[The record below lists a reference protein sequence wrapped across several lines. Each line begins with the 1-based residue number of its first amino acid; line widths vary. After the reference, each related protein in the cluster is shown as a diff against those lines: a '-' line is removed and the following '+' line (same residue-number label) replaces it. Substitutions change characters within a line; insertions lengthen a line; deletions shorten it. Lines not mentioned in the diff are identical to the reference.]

1 MTDAMDEMQDISTLP
16 PANEIAHSRKIVER
30 TIADIKKDD
39 YFLYKSMGATNF
51 TWFGVLAEGSG
62 NST

>member
-1 MTDAMDEMQDISTLP
+1 MNDAMDEMQNILTLP

-30 TIADIKKDD
+30 IIADIKKDER
-39 YFLYKSMGATNF
+39 FLYKSMGATNF
-51 TWFGVLAEGSG
+51 TWFGVLAEVSG

>member
-51 TWFGVLAEGSG
+51 T
-62 NST
+62 